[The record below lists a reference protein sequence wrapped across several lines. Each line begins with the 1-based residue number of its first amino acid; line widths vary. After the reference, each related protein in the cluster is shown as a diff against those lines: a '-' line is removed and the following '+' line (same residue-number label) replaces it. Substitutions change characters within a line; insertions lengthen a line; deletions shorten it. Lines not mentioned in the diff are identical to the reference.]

1 MIKRFYPVKN
11 VAAVWVL
18 SAACLA
24 AVAQPVKVVYHMNE
38 GIPQASRAM
47 ANIRNHLVAEPNVQ
61 IVVVAHGLGI
71 DFLLDG
77 AVNQMDQP
85 FAGAVS
91 ELTAKGVEFRVCQNT
106 LNNRKI
112 PESIPCPRRR
122 RGVRGETRGVFA
134 LKSERQRRDDRN
146 SIGASSAAVTA
157 AVERTRLRAWSGD
170 RRRQW

>member
-1 MIKRFYPVKN
+1 MIKRFYQVKN

-112 PESIPCPRRR
+112 PESRVLMEAKVVPS
-122 RGVRGETRGVFA
+122 GVAETARIQAREGFVYM
-134 LKSERQRRDDRN
+134 RP
-146 SIGASSAAVTA
+146 
-157 AVERTRLRAWSGD
+157 
-170 RRRQW
+170 

>member
-1 MIKRFYPVKN
+1 MINCFYPVKN

-18 SAACLA
+18 SAACLV
-24 AVAQPVKVVYHMNE
+24 AVAQLVKVVYHMNE
-38 GIPQASRAM
+38 GIPPASRAM
-47 ANIRNHLVAEPNVQ
+47 ANIRNHLVADPNVQ

-112 PESIPCPRRR
+112 PESRVLMEAKVVPS
-122 RGVRGETRGVFA
+122 GVAETARIQAREGFVYM
-134 LKSERQRRDDRN
+134 RP
-146 SIGASSAAVTA
+146 
-157 AVERTRLRAWSGD
+157 
-170 RRRQW
+170 

>member
-18 SAACLA
+18 SAACLV

-112 PESIPCPRRR
+112 PESRVLMEAKVVPS
-122 RGVRGETRGVFA
+122 GVAETARIQAREGFVYM
-134 LKSERQRRDDRN
+134 RP
-146 SIGASSAAVTA
+146 
-157 AVERTRLRAWSGD
+157 
-170 RRRQW
+170 

>member
-24 AVAQPVKVVYHMNE
+24 AMAQPVKVVYHMNE

-112 PESIPCPRRR
+112 PESRVLMEAKVVPS
-122 RGVRGETRGVFA
+122 GVAETARIQAREGFVYM
-134 LKSERQRRDDRN
+134 RP
-146 SIGASSAAVTA
+146 
-157 AVERTRLRAWSGD
+157 
-170 RRRQW
+170 

>member
-11 VAAVWVL
+11 VAAAWVL

-24 AVAQPVKVVYHMNE
+24 AVAQPVKVVYHMSE

-112 PESIPCPRRR
+112 PESRVLMEAKVVPS
-122 RGVRGETRGVFA
+122 GVAETA
-134 LKSERQRRDDRN
+134 
-146 SIGASSAAVTA
+146 
-157 AVERTRLRAWSGD
+157 RLQAREGFVYM
-170 RRRQW
+170 RP

>member
-1 MIKRFYPVKN
+1 MIKRFYPMKN

-18 SAACLA
+18 SAACLV

-112 PESIPCPRRR
+112 PESRVLMEAKVVPS
-122 RGVRGETRGVFA
+122 GVAETARIQAREGFVYM
-134 LKSERQRRDDRN
+134 RP
-146 SIGASSAAVTA
+146 
-157 AVERTRLRAWSGD
+157 
-170 RRRQW
+170 

>member
-18 SAACLA
+18 SAACLV

-47 ANIRNHLVAEPNVQ
+47 ANIRNHLVADPNVQ

-112 PESIPCPRRR
+112 PESRVLMEAKVVPS
-122 RGVRGETRGVFA
+122 GVAETARIQAREGFVYM
-134 LKSERQRRDDRN
+134 RP
-146 SIGASSAAVTA
+146 
-157 AVERTRLRAWSGD
+157 
-170 RRRQW
+170 